1 MVTGP
6 DGTLRRDVAPAL
18 LAWASRPWHGVQES
32 VLNIQRQWV
41 ECLRQGR
48 EPATSGA
55 DNLKTYALC
64 EAAYASAAS
73 GDTVT
78 PSVA

>member
-1 MVTGP
+1 MTGP
-6 DGTLRRDVAPAL
+6 GGSERRTVAPSL
-18 LAWASRPWHGVQES
+18 LPWASRPWHGIQES
-32 VLNIQRQWV
+32 VLNTQRHWL

-55 DNLKTYALC
+55 DNLKTFALC
-64 EAAYASAAS
+64 EAAYASAAT

-78 PSVA
+78 PSV